1 MSLLAQIAIFLAAAV
16 IAIPIFRRFKLGSVL
31 GYLDRRHHHRAGCL
45 GLISRSRPPQHIA
58 EFGIV
63 LLMFVIGL
71 ELQPSRLWVLRKPIF
86 GLGWRRWWL
95 TTARIG
101 AAAYFAFGS
110 QPGNPPWSSAS
121 ACPCP
126 RRPWRCSCWPS
137 AASSIPSSGAPHS
150 ASCCSRTS
158 RSCPRWPC
166 CRCSVW
172 PRQNPRPAG
181 GWLVLKLI
189 AVLAAVIIGGR
200 YVLRPMLRIV
210 AATRVAEAFTAAGLL
225 IVMGTAL
232 LVSQVGLS
240 LSLGAFLAGVLLADS
255 EFRHELEADI
265 EPFKG
270 LLLGLFFISVGMS
283 ANLAWCATNPL
294 LIIGLTLA
302 FMLLKVGVLWVI
314 GRCRGTRPMPA
325 AAWPFSLP
333 SGGEF
338 AFVCSVWRRVSA
350 SWIADAE
357 LLVLVVT
364 ASMILSPCCSRCYDV
379 TFKPPESDSGRS
391 TRRSELY
398 PKVIIAGFGR
408 FGQIVGRILR
418 AKQIPF
424 TALEASQTQVDFLR
438 RFGNQVFY
446 GDASRLELLRA
457 AHAENAEVFVLA
469 IDDVEA
475 SVRTAE
481 LIRKHFPHLKI
492 FARARNRQHAFRL
505 MDLDVRYVIRE
516 TLVSSLEMSVQVL
529 EALGLSKIKGVG
541 NGASLSHARRSDH
554 GETAAVKDDE
564 KQVLQTTANPPSSCC
579 TCSKP
584 TATTHET
591 EAGHSETRRR
601 CAVPG
606 ILDVLMRDSAAPWY
620 RSSRSW

>member
-16 IAIPIFRRFKLGSVL
+16 IAIPIFRYFKLGSVL
-31 GYLDRRHHHRAGCL
+31 GYLAAGIIIGPAGL
-45 GLISRSRPPQHIA
+45 GLIGRVDTTLHIA

-71 ELQPSRLWVLRKPIF
+71 ELQPSRLWVMRKPIF
-86 GLGWRRWWL
+86 GLGL
-95 TTARIG
+95 AQVLVTTAGIG
-101 AAAYFAFGS
+101 LAAYFGFNQSRVTALIIGFGLSMSSTALVLQVLAERGQLNSQYGRFAFSILLFQDIAVLPALALLPLLGA
-110 QPGNPPWSSAS
+110 AS
-121 ACPCP
+121 AK
-126 RRPWRCSCWPS
+126 
-137 AASSIPSSGAPHS
+137 
-150 ASCCSRTS
+150 T
-158 RSCPRWPC
+158 
-166 CRCSVW
+166 
-172 PRQNPRPAG
+172 AG
-181 GWLVLKLI
+181 PGGLLILKFI
-189 AVLAAVIIGGR
+189 AVLAAVVVGGR
-200 YVLRPMLRIV
+200 YVLRPMLRMV

-225 IVMGTAL
+225 VVIGTAL

-270 LLLGLFFISVGMS
+270 LLLGLFFITVGMS
-283 ANLAWCATNPL
+283 ANLGLALERPW
-294 LIIGLTLA
+294 LIVGLILS
-302 FMLLKVGVLWVI
+302 FMLLKIAVLGAI
-314 GRCRGTRPMPA
+314 GRLSGLSPTASRGLG
-325 AAWPFSLP
+325 FSLP

-338 AFVCSVWRRVSA
+338 AFVLFGLSA
-350 SWIADAE
+350 TLGIMDTEIAE

-364 ASMILSPCCSRCYDV
+364 GSMILSPLLLALHDAM
-379 TFKPPESDSGRS
+379 FKREESDDRPFD
-391 TRRSELY
+391 TPEELY

-418 AKQIPF
+418 AKKISF

-469 IDDVEA
+469 IDDVDA

-505 MDLDVRYVIRE
+505 MDLDVRYTIRE
-516 TLVSSLEMSVQVL
+516 TLVSSLEMSEKVL
-529 EALGLSKIKGVG
+529 ETLGLSKSKAIETV
-541 NGASLSHARRSDH
+541 RRFRAHD
-554 GETAAVKDDE
+554 EATMAKQQAVKDDE
-564 KQVLQTTANPPSSCC
+564 SKFLETTRESAEQLL
-579 TCSKP
+579 
-584 TATTHET
+584 HLFET
-591 EAGHSETRRR
+591 DAVEPEEPALKRR
-601 CAVPG
+601 VG
-606 ILDVLMRDSAAPWY
+606 VSQ
-620 RSSRSW
+620 

>member
-31 GYLDRRHHHRAGCL
+31 GYLTAGIIIGPASL
-45 GLISRSRPPQHIA
+45 GLVESVDATQQIA

-86 GLGWRRWWL
+86 GLGSAQVAF
-95 TTARIG
+95 TTIIVGIG
-101 AAAYFAFGS
+101 TYFIFQQSWQSSLVIGFGLSMSSTALALQLLAERGQLHSQFGRSSFSILLFQDISVMPALALLPLLGVAAAKSGG
-110 QPGNPPWSSAS
+110 PGG
-121 ACPCP
+121 
-126 RRPWRCSCWPS
+126 
-137 AASSIPSSGAPHS
+137 I
-150 ASCCSRTS
+150 
-158 RSCPRWPC
+158 
-166 CRCSVW
+166 
-172 PRQNPRPAG
+172 
-181 GWLVLKLI
+181 LVLKFI
-189 AVLAAVIIGGR
+189 AVLGIVVIGGR

-210 AATRVAEAFTAAGLL
+210 AATKVAEAMTAAGLL
-225 IVMGTAL
+225 VVIGTAL

-283 ANLAWCATNPL
+283 ANLELVREKPL
-294 LIIGLTLA
+294 LIIALTVA
-302 FMLLKVGVLWVI
+302 FMLIKVAILYGV
-314 GRCRGTRPMPA
+314 GRVSGLSPIASRGLA
-325 AAWPFSLP
+325 VSLP

-338 AFVCSVWRRVSA
+338 AFVLFGLAA
-350 SWIADAE
+350 SLGVMDAKIAE

-364 ASMILSPCCSRCYDV
+364 GSMILSPVLLVLYDV
-379 TFKPPESDSGRS
+379 TFKHSESDGRPFD
-391 TRRSELY
+391 TPAELY

-438 RFGNQVFY
+438 RFGNQVYY

-469 IDDVEA
+469 IDDADA

-481 LIRKHFPHLKI
+481 LIRQHFPNLKI

-505 MDLDVRYVIRE
+505 MDLDVRYTIRE
-516 TLVSSLEMSVQVL
+516 TLVSSLELSVQVL
-529 EALGLSKIKGVG
+529 EALGLSKSKSV
-541 NGASLSHARRSDH
+541 
-554 GETAAVKDDE
+554 ETVAQFRAHDEITMAKQHAVKNDE
-564 KQVLQTTANPPSSCC
+564 KKFLETSRESAEQLQ
-579 TCSKP
+579 
-584 TATTHET
+584 HLFET
-591 EAGHSETRRR
+591 
-601 CAVPG
+601 
-606 ILDVLMRDSAAPWY
+606 DSDQPAAPQ
-620 RSSRSW
+620 